1 MNLDILEGFHYNYK
15 YIKIKFPPHRPF
27 LLTKTVLNSKKTL
40 RGKIEIKYSEKC
52 TSQTISKWL
61 AELFTREETM

>member
-1 MNLDILEGFHYNYK
+1 M
-15 YIKIKFPPHRPF
+15 KFSPDRPF